1 MFEDLPSSIRSRFEN
16 QPSQFLDFVHDE
28 NNLQEMQ
35 QMGLL
40 NPYYQDL
47 STDNLED
54 SSKLEGENTE
64 ESHGDST
71 EKDS

>member
-1 MFEDLPSSIRSRFEN
+1 
-16 QPSQFLDFVHDE
+16 
-28 NNLQEMQ
+28 MQ